1 MAGFALETLVGATAL
16 LVVAFAVTAV
26 MRNASAAAR
35 HHVWSATIVGI
46 LALPVLE
53 IAVPWRLGVVPVLST
68 VPERVVSPGSSVEMN
83 AGEVGS
89 PGATEPVLEAGATN
103 EPIARG
109 TEAGMFDSAGPAAPT
124 GTSGAGLGIG
134 SRNSDL
140 ARFVWF
146 AWILGVAF
154 VAGRLLV
161 GSASV
166 WFLARRA
173 RPVTSRSWYTLLGRV
188 TERLS
193 LRVPV
198 RLARSPRIAMPI
210 TTGVV
215 RPAIVLP
222 ADSEWWSEDRR
233 QAVLLHELAHVR
245 RHDLVLHWLAWVACA
260 VYWFHP
266 LAWKAAR
273 QLRHESERACDD
285 LVIESGTRPSSYAEH
300 LLEIVRAAG
309 FGRSP
314 TLAMPMAQRSRF
326 EGRLLA
332 ILEAD
337 VRRTAGSRF
346 GMLGAVVG
354 VVAIAVPLAAMGP
367 AAGQEMAPGEEAIE
381 STAEAPPP
389 TGIEKFTIEVPRI
402 AARPVVV
409 APGTELQAEVERQ
422 AEASRDVDRE
432 GAEREVE
439 ALVPA
444 LADREAAVR
453 AEAAR
458 SLGEL
463 EDPRSVEALSRALR
477 TDESAEVRRMAAWAL
492 GEIEDPAAVPALD
505 HAIRNDADVEV
516 RRMAAWALGE
526 IESPAAVDALG
537 AAIGDGDLEVR
548 MAAAWALGEIEDPRA
563 VPWLKRAMG
572 DSNPGV
578 RRKAAWALGEIES
591 LEAVD
596 PLARALGDD
605 DAEVRQTAAWA
616 LGEIQPEAAPPALVE
631 AAGDVDPEVRKMA
644 AWALGEIEDP
654 AAIPALRRLLS
665 DEVGEVQK
673 TALWALMEM
682 DDDLG
687 RDTLIELLEDADPEV
702 RREAARALGERN

>member
-1 MAGFALETLVGATAL
+1 MAGFALETLLGATAL
-16 LVVAFAVTAV
+16 LVIAFAVTAV
-26 MRNASAAAR
+26 MRNASAAVR
-35 HHVWSATIVGI
+35 HHVWSAAIIGL
-46 LALPVLE
+46 LALPFLE
-53 IAVPWRLGVVPVLST
+53 LGFPWRLGVVPTIST
-68 VPERVVSPGSSVEMN
+68 VPERGVAPGTRVGPE
-83 AGEVGS
+83 AGEVGF
-89 PGATEPVLEAGATN
+89 AGAMESQT
-103 EPIARG
+103 EAEVATAPIAR
-109 TEAGMFDSAGPAAPT
+109 EAQGVTLAPT
-124 GTSGAGLGIG
+124 GPDAAATGSSWGGPGIG
-134 SRNSDL
+134 SLDFDPARL
-140 ARFVWF
+140 AWL

-173 RPVTSRSWYTLLGRV
+173 RPVTSRSWYALLGRV
-188 TERLS
+188 TEHLS

-215 RPAIVLP
+215 RPTIVLP
-222 ADSEWWSEDRR
+222 ADSERWSEDRR

-273 QLRHESERACDD
+273 RLRHEGERACDD

-309 FGRSP
+309 FGRAP

-337 VRRTAGSRF
+337 VRRNAGSRF
-346 GMLGAVVG
+346 GALGAVAGALAV
-354 VVAIAVPLAAMGP
+354 AVPLAAMGP
-367 AAGQEMAPGEEAIE
+367 AAGSVTAPGEDMVE
-381 STAEAPPP
+381 SAAEKSPPGSELEP
-389 TGIEKFTIEVPRI
+389 GIEKFTIEVPRI
-402 AARPVVV
+402 AARPLAVESR
-409 APGTELQAEVERQ
+409 TELQAETEVQTEQERN
-422 AEASRDVDRE
+422 AEVSQDVDRE
-432 GAEREVE
+432 EAGRRIE
-439 ALVPA
+439 ALVPV
-444 LADREAAVR
+444 LADREADVR

-458 SLGEL
+458 ALGEL
-463 EDPRSVEALSRALR
+463 DDPRSVEALSRALR
-477 TDESAEVRRMAAWAL
+477 TDESAEVRKMAAWAL

-505 HAIRNDADVEV
+505 YAIRNDVDIEV

-526 IESPAAVDALG
+526 IESPEAVDGLG
-537 AAIGDGDLEVR
+537 AAIGDSDLEVR

-563 VPWLKRAMG
+563 VPWLERALR
-572 DSNPGV
+572 DASPGV
-578 RRKAAWALGEIES
+578 RRKAAWALGEI
-591 LEAVD
+591 
-596 PLARALGDD
+596 
-605 DAEVRQTAAWA
+605 
-616 LGEIQPEAAPPALVE
+616 QPDAAPPALVE
-631 AAGDVDPEVRKMA
+631 ATGDVDPEVRKMT

-665 DEVGEVQK
+665 DDVGEVQK